1 MKKIILLTCL
11 VIGFTTA
18 IGQTLTEF
26 RAGNGKVGFKDA
38 TGTIV
43 VQAKYDKVT
52 AFTNGFAALYLGEN
66 MGLVNSMGKIV
77 IPIKDIGFSITRMAL
92 GLIPFGSGSGTHNQ
106 GVMDTLGRIIVP
118 AKYDL
123 CKIVNNTTFIVIKN
137 NLCGVYNTGSAY
149 RSIDVKTKVVN
160 TGLLTLPLVYSD
172 ITSAYSKDLKRIN
185 NLLLVSKKDKSG
197 QELFGLCNYD
207 GLELIPCKYEL
218 IYFDN
223 GKARVRNKSEIFYVD
238 TAGARVD

>member
-1 MKKIILLTCL
+1 MKKIMLLTCL
-11 VIGFTTA
+11 LTAFTTA
-18 IGQTLTEF
+18 TGQTLTTF
-26 RAGNGKVGFKDA
+26 KASNGKIGFKDSK
-38 TGTIV
+38 GTII
-43 VQAKYDKVT
+43 VQAKYDEVSN
-52 AFTNGFAALYLGEN
+52 FTKGFAELYLGEN
-66 MGLVNSMGKIV
+66 MGLVNSAGKIV
-77 IPIKDIGFSITRMAL
+77 IPIKDIGFSITRMYL

-118 AKYDL
+118 AKYDI
-123 CKIVNNTTFIVIKN
+123 CRIVNNTTFIVKKN

-149 RSIDVKTKVVN
+149 RSFDVKTKVLN

-172 ITSAYSKDLKRIN
+172 ITSAYTKDLKQIN

-207 GLELIPCKYEL
+207 GLEVIPCNYGL

-223 GKARVRNKSEIFYVD
+223 GKARVQNKSELFYID
-238 TAGARVD
+238 TTGARVY